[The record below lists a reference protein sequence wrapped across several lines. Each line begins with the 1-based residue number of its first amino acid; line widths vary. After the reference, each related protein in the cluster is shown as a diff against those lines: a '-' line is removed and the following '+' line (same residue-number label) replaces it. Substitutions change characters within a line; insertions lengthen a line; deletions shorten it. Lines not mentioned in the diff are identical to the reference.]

1 MKEYTFWFVV
11 GSQLLYGPEVLETV
25 AARGEEM
32 ARELSR
38 HLPYPLVYKVTAK
51 SNQEIAQVVKEA
63 NYDSGCA
70 GIRHGGYGAE
80 KTAQRGPD
88 GPAEGGGSHR
98 GPGGG

>member
-63 NYDSGCA
+63 NYDSEIGRA
-70 GIRHGGYGAE
+70 HV
-80 KTAQRGPD
+80 
-88 GPAEGGGSHR
+88 
-98 GPGGG
+98 